1 MDVLGQAPGELR
13 ASVPAKAPT
22 GWQVT
27 TTPRSPLRIRSL
39 RLPVQKTVSVQVT
52 VPPGTAAGSYP
63 VRLMVEADG
72 AGQVTLDATV
82 EVRPA
87 AKCATA
93 TDKQCAVDLSR
104 DMAHDGTASTDNP
117 GQGDFDGS
125 GWSYDAGLLPA
136 AGPVTWDGIR
146 YEAPDPTGTAAN
158 FVEAGG
164 QTLLLPAR
172 SHGTL
177 HLVAASHNGPVTTA
191 LTVRYTDGSSSEV
204 PLKVGD
210 WAGQAPD
217 GTTVVLD
224 MPHRIKAGQGVDGPP
239 VRLFGSSVELDS
251 TKEMRSLT
259 LPNDRRIEVYAIT
272 LS

>member
-1 MDVLGQAPGELR
+1 
-13 ASVPAKAPT
+13 
-22 GWQVT
+22 
-27 TTPRSPLRIRSL
+27 
-39 RLPVQKTVSVQVT
+39 
-52 VPPGTAAGSYP
+52 
-63 VRLMVEADG
+63 MVEAKG
-72 AGQVTLDATV
+72 AGRVTRDATV

-93 TDKQCAVDLSR
+93 TDKQCAVDLNR
-104 DMAHDGTASTDNP
+104 DMAHDGTASVDKP

-136 AGPVTWDGIR
+136 AGPVTWDGVR

-158 FVEAGG
+158 FVEARG
-164 QTLLLPAR
+164 QTLLVPAR

-177 HLVAASHNGPVTTA
+177 RLVAASHNGPVTTG
-191 LTVRYTDGSSSEV
+191 LTVRYADGSSSEL

-210 WAGQAPD
+210 WAGSAPD
-217 GTTVVLD
+217 GSTVVLD

-239 VRLFGSSVELDS
+239 VRLFGSSIELDDA
-251 TKEMRSLT
+251 KVIRSLT
-259 LPNDRRIEVYAIT
+259 LPDDPRVEVYAIT